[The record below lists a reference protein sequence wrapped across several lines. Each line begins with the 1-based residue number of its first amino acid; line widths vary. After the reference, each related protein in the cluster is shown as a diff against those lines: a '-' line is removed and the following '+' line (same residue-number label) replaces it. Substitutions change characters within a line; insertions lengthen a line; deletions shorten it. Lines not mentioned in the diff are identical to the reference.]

1 MNDTIKATKSVQ
13 VGPRRVG
20 NGEPVFVIAE
30 AGVNHNGD
38 LERAKRLV
46 EVAVEAGVDAVKF
59 QTFRA
64 ELVASPEAPQAA
76 YQAKNT
82 GRVESQL
89 DMARRLELGS
99 EATRAVRD
107 HCADLGIMFLS
118 TPFDEISADLLEDL
132 DVPAFKVG
140 SGELTNHRFLRNLAE
155 KGRPILLSTGMSG
168 LEEVSAAVEVIR
180 STGNSSICLFH
191 CVSNYP
197 TDPAD
202 CNLKAMATLR
212 ERFRCPVGWSD
223 HTLGV
228 HVTMA
233 AVALGSE
240 MIEKHFTLDRTLPGP
255 DHKASVEPDELAA
268 MVRQIRDVEASLG
281 DGVKRRRESEKNTA
295 EVARRSVHAAKSI
308 AAGSQI
314 RVDDLVAMRPGT
326 GIPVERIDEVVGR
339 RSIRDIA
346 PGQML
351 SEDDLE

>member
-1 MNDTIKATKSVQ
+1 MNDTLNAKRSVQ

-64 ELVASPEAPQAA
+64 ELVVSPEAPQAD

-89 DMARRLELGS
+89 DMARRLELGA
-99 EATRAVRD
+99 EAFRALRD

-118 TPFDEISADLLEDL
+118 TPFDEVSADLLEDL

-140 SGELTNHRFLRNLAE
+140 SGELTNHRFLKYLAE

-202 CNLKAMATLR
+202 CNLKAMATMR
-212 ERFRCPVGWSD
+212 DRFRCPVGWSD
-223 HTLGV
+223 HTLGS
-228 HVTMA
+228 HVSCA
-233 AVALGSE
+233 AVALGAE
-240 MIEKHFTLDRTLPGP
+240 LIEKHFTLDRTLPGP
-255 DHKASVEPDELAA
+255 DHKASAEPDELAA

-281 DGVKRRRESEKNTA
+281 DGVKRCRESEKNTA
-295 EVARRSVHAAKSI
+295 EVARRSVHAAGPI
-308 AAGSQI
+308 AAGSEI
-314 RVDDLVAMRPGT
+314 RAGDLVAMRPGT
-326 GIPVERIDEVVGR
+326 GIPAERINDVVGR
-339 RSIRDIA
+339 RTVRDVA
-346 PGQML
+346 AGQKL
-351 SEDDLE
+351 SESDFE